1 MTRTSVL
8 RFAAAVFLAVTVLAL
23 QDTAAG
29 ASGELSERDKIAAEK
44 ALIASKNANWA
55 VFRKHQKAIR
65 NPVLKKALS
74 WHLFSAAN
82 SGASFHEIA
91 RFLRENGHWPNRR
104 RLQIRA
110 EEVMPHGL
118 PASDIFTW
126 FENRVPLTPNGTARL
141 AASHLKQSDT
151 AKATKLIREI
161 WVHGNF
167 GAQQERQFYRQF
179 RRYMTREDHIERLD
193 RLLWAGKYYPVRR
206 MYRRIHKDYRALAEA
221 RLALRRFRGGVD
233 RAISRV
239 PDRLKNDPGLMYER
253 LRWRR
258 KKGKNEF
265 ARELLAESPKDLG
278 VPSRWWRER
287 AIVARRALRAG
298 HVSEAYALAKN
309 HGLGKEFRSGLISAE
324 WLAGWIA
331 LRFLKDIDDKEAAYT
346 HFVTA
351 YRHATYP
358 ISRSRGA
365 YWAGRAA
372 ESGGDTRKAHT
383 WFRRAFFHQTTYYG
397 QLAAARLPPGERL
410 ELPSLPGFNQDKV
423 TVFDKNELVSVVR
436 ILGEAGFQDLLRP
449 FIRQLNRQDGA
460 ITWRAKVARL
470 ASEVGRPD
478 LAIGAAK
485 ETLRAGFHLIEA
497 GYPLLRQKLRPGI
510 EAPLVHAII
519 RQESAFNL
527 RAISHAGARGLM
539 QLMPGTASRV
549 AKKNRL
555 RYVRK
560 KLTEDK
566 AYNLEIGQAYVA
578 ELLREFDNS
587 YILTLAAYNAGPGRV
602 RRWIKVNGD
611 PRDPMVDP
619 IDWIELI
626 PFDETRNY
634 VQRVV
639 ANLHVYRHRMAETEI
654 AFTPESDLRR

>member
-8 RFAAAVFLAVTVLAL
+8 RFAAAVFLAVTVLAPQHTADGATNAL
-23 QDTAAG
+23 SNRDKTAAG
-29 ASGELSERDKIAAEK
+29 K
-44 ALIASKNANWA
+44 ALIASKKAKWA
-55 VFRKHQKAIR
+55 AFRQHHRAIR
-65 NPVLKKALS
+65 NPILKKALS

-91 RFLRENGHWPNRR
+91 RFLRENGHWPHRR

-118 PASDIFTW
+118 PSSDIFKW

-141 AASHLKQSDT
+141 AASLLKRGNT
-151 AKATKLIREI
+151 EKATTLIREI

-179 RRYMTREDHIERLD
+179 RRYMTREDHIDRLD

-206 MYRRIHKDYRALAEA
+206 MYRRIHQDYRALAEA

-239 PDRLKNDPGLMYER
+239 PERLKNDPGLVYER

-265 ARELLAESPKDLG
+265 ARELLVEPPPDLG
-278 VPSRWWRER
+278 HPSLWWHER

-298 HVSEAYALAKN
+298 HVSEAYSLAKN
-309 HGLGKEFRSGLISAE
+309 HGLGKDYRSGLISAE

-331 LRFLKDIDDKEAAYT
+331 LRFLKYNDDKEAAYN
-346 HFVTA
+346 HFVSA

-358 ISRSRGA
+358 ISQSRGA

-372 ESGGDTRKAHT
+372 QAGGNMLTAQT
-383 WFRRAFFHQTTYYG
+383 WYRRAFFHQTTYYG

-410 ELPSLPGFNQDKV
+410 KLPPLPRIDQEQVTGFDS
-423 TVFDKNELVSVVR
+423 NELVNVVR
-436 ILGEAGFQDLLRP
+436 TLGKAGLHELVRP
-449 FIRQLNRQDGA
+449 FIWQLNHRDSA
-460 ITWRAKVARL
+460 IAWRANVADL

-478 LAIGAAK
+478 LAIRAAK

-497 GYPLLRQKLRPGI
+497 GYPLLSHKLRPGI

-549 AKKNRL
+549 AKKNGF
-555 RYVRK
+555 RYIRK
-560 KLTEDK
+560 KLTEDGV
-566 AYNLEIGQAYVA
+566 YNLEIGQAYVA
-578 ELLREFDNS
+578 DLLRRFDNS
-587 YILTLAAYNAGPGRV
+587 YILTLAAYNAGPARV
-602 RRWIKVNGD
+602 RRWIKANGD

-634 VQRVV
+634 VQRVIE
-639 ANLHVYRHRMAETEI
+639 NLHVYRYRMADTDT
-654 AFTPESDLRR
+654 ALTPERDLRR